1 MPSSVGGTW
10 PVRLGLAADSF
21 GALCTREAAHVRR
34 FDESLRSFKAPV
46 LTIV

>member
-10 PVRLGLAADSF
+10 LVRLGLTADSF
-21 GALCTREAAHVRR
+21 GALCTHKAARVRR
-34 FDESLRSFKAPV
+34 FNELLRGFEALV